1 MSYFEGT
8 PMLFQINVHSAL
20 YIVLQVNTTVTGL
33 VQSGKVR
40 KKTVIFSEVRR
51 VRES

>member
-1 MSYFEGT
+1 
-8 PMLFQINVHSAL
+8 MLFQINVHFAL

-40 KKTVIFSEVRR
+40 KKTVVFSEVRR
-51 VRES
+51 VTES